1 MAFPAHRM
9 QRIGQKSVFF
19 LRVRSFAAFQ
29 NVEALIRH
37 ILTTQQLQLTPS
49 SETNDGTQQ
58 EYVYHRCLCYFS
70 L

>member
-1 MAFPAHRM
+1 M

-19 LRVRSFAAFQ
+19 FKVRSFAAFQ

-37 ILTTQQLQLTPS
+37 ILTTQQLQLKPS
-49 SETNDGTQQ
+49 CETYDGTQQ

>member
-1 MAFPAHRM
+1 M
-9 QRIGQKSVFF
+9 QRIGQKSVF

-49 SETNDGTQQ
+49 RNMFITAVCVIFLFEPPTISSTH
-58 EYVYHRCLCYFS
+58 YY
-70 L
+70 